1 MYLGRIKMDSKQW
14 LLHLKELYPVDF
26 KTRVGSNLLSL
37 GIPYQVLKETAKKIH
52 SSDYKSFLNS
62 NPHKVYEMDIIQTKV
77 IGLIKDFD
85 EALKYFKA
93 FIPFAKEW
101 SLVDSLCQNFKI
113 TKKYPEKM
121 VEVLETLSKSTD
133 PFEQRIAAVMIL
145 SYFTDEVYLEK
156 SINLLL
162 RLNVDH
168 YYTKMA
174 VAWAFQVLA
183 VSSSKRVI
191 AIFKSKT
198 LNPWIQNKAIQKIQ
212 ESFRISEALKM
223 TFKSLRIK

>member
-1 MYLGRIKMDSKQW
+1 MDSKQW
-14 LLHLKELYPVDF
+14 LLHLKELYPGDY

-37 GIPYQVLKETAKKIH
+37 GNPYQVLKDTAIKIYA
-52 SSDYKSFLNS
+52 SDYHAFLKSNS
-62 NPHKVYEMDIIQTKV
+62 HEVYEMDVIQTKV

-85 EALKYFKA
+85 EALTYFKA

-113 TKKYPEKM
+113 SKKHPVKM
-121 VEVLETLSKSTD
+121 FEVLETLSQSTD

-145 SYFTDEVYLEK
+145 SHFKDEVYLER
-156 SINLLL
+156 SIHLLL

-174 VAWAFQVLA
+174 IAWAFQVLA
-183 VSSSKRVI
+183 VSSSEHVI
-191 AIFKSKT
+191 AVFNSKT

-212 ESFRISEALKM
+212 ESFRISEALKI